1 MLLVYTHKITPRVSY
16 VFKHICTRVLGIP
29 VKFTSKLEEFIAHE
43 GAKLSYTSKKLGN
56 ELHIRSVDLLFEQ
69 GILAMDIAVQ
79 DWDGVPCF
87 FQIKDATAQV
97 PYDIFAA
104 TFYLLSRYEEYL
116 PHVKDSLGRFPASES
131 IAGVH
136 DFLEQPVVD
145 IWIQRFAEVLAMQF
159 PNLAIQSTTYK
170 AHMLV
175 TVPQAFKY
183 KKLGVLRA
191 VGGYFKD
198 FGKLRFR
205 EILKRTQVLLGTR
218 KDPYDSFGWLAN
230 VQKQSAIPFQIF
242 FQIGDYGQ
250 TAKNIKHSKRSF
262 QSTIKMIG
270 DYCSVGLLLS
280 PQAATDR
287 QVLAVERKRLQEIIH
302 RPMRSMHVSD
312 FKLNLPYVY
321 RDALDQEIQSDYTMG
336 YANTTGFR
344 AGTSLSFLFYDLD
357 YEIQTPLLIHPV
369 CMQSDNVINYKNHTI
384 DFVNLK
390 ELSDRIKTV
399 NGVFRISFSNH
410 SFDDIYSKKLF
421 RHLITDE

>member
-1 MLLVYTHKITPRVSY
+1 MH
-16 VFKHICTRVLGIP
+16 
-29 VKFTSKLEEFIAHE
+29 
-43 GAKLSYTSKKLGN
+43 N
-56 ELHIRSVDLLFEQ
+56 
-69 GILAMDIAVQ
+69 
-79 DWDGVPCF
+79 
-87 FQIKDATAQV
+87 
-97 PYDIFAA
+97 
-104 TFYLLSRYEEYL
+104 
-116 PHVKDSLGRFPASES
+116 
-131 IAGVH
+131 
-136 DFLEQPVVD
+136 FLEQPVVD
-145 IWIQRFAEVLAMQF
+145 IWIQRFARVLTTQF
-159 PNLAIQSTTYK
+159 PDLIVKKNNYK

-183 KKLGVLRA
+183 KKLGILRA
-191 VGGYFKD
+191 VGGYFRD

-250 TAKNIKHSKRSF
+250 TGKNIKHSKRSF
-262 QSTIKMIG
+262 QNTIKMIG
-270 DYCSVGLLLS
+270 DYCNVGLLLS

-287 QVLAVERKRLQEIIH
+287 QSLAIERKRLEEIIH
-302 RPMRSMHVSD
+302 KPMRSMHVSN

-321 RDALDQEIQSDYTMG
+321 RDALDQEIQNDYTMG
-336 YANTTGFR
+336 YADITGFR
-344 AGTSLSFLFYDLD
+344 AGTSQSFLFYDLD

-390 ELSDRIKTV
+390 GLSDQIKTV

-421 RHLITDE
+421 RHLLADE